1 MENLTQKFEQFRS
14 QAQDMDGIISRMSRY
29 LQEGRVPEKDDVA
42 SFENKC
48 GDLQELYDG
57 LLQEVTEAGEAQL
70 PENCSV
76 DDIEKAWQASEK
88 FRRQKQLEE
97 SRKILERFLQVQ
109 AKMEVYQE
117 ALLPYQEAAQGLL
130 STISSENL
138 DEAEEQVS
146 SSDLFLRAID
156 LQDPDSEEAIS
167 LFDEVGTTFSTR
179 VGYGIARGQYYVADH
194 KETDAASEELLKE
207 AEAEPAGEPETV
219 PEVEKVQPEPEK
231 NQEEQVT
238 QAAEEKET
246 VSVSVSTADTKNDA
260 AQQKEGTGEETPEES
275 PAGKAEDEDK
285 ESEDVLIKAMREG
298 KISRSSFMKDIFK
311 APEAAKG
318 LILPMLTHCVLM
330 NLRQM
335 TDYVR
340 TSFPS
345 DPRFED
351 EDKTLNMIKNGI
363 GYLYFHG
370 FLSEY
375 DDPSECVKIYQAFS
389 LTPNMASAMSSNKKL
404 RRMRIWEIPLGPDP
418 IRAARKEITVR
429 EYKELL
435 RQTDHFIEELKSEA
449 ASPEPEPEENRQEEM
464 AASPVPETVTAESQ
478 PASEDAVPESPKMD
492 VPVNTDEKTE
502 EKNAEQEVEISE
514 ESAPVPESRDEEAQP
529 AEDQQK
535 EETTEKEIPI
545 SPEALLKSEKTPDDA
560 VFAKLI
566 RKMLDGEYI
575 TNYDQASRG
584 SSRIAQP
591 LLLSR
596 AASMYPDY
604 RESKHLYQCLLL
616 STGVAMEPVSY
627 DWQTMFAEVF
637 PEPQSAEDESML
649 ITACFRAMLSERGFD
664 SAVLNQLRT
673 IFSNYEDIFPSY
685 PMLKD
690 LFNELLQFRAE
701 HRSGFTRADIM
712 AMLNNDDNENEIAK
726 IERQAVNQQGV
737 PMPTISLAAFPK
749 FLNNCFGS
757 QSMIRTCLE
766 SIGKG
771 QKDKDVIDFVHEVL
785 VNYCDDENGDLVISE
800 KKIDAEID
808 KEWQNVSDGPSTFTL
823 AYAARSMTHR
833 YFHSRLEI
841 MKEWYDHVVRQG
853 ANIDQLKTARDRIV
867 TRMQRA
873 AESISSSPKGDRYI
887 VEWTLRDL
895 MEHLAG
901 RSPALQ
907 TLFSEL
913 AITGVISLDDDG
925 YPLLEES
932 MIHIPYFEPWR
943 AVLRHLTSSRRT
955 YEDAVVAINDPH
967 SELFDNLHQL
977 EMIGKFTGKETDN
990 EYVVSREQL
999 DEALNAAKGVEKK
1012 FMDNLELSYTYDRI
1026 TETEKENIGAVVE
1039 RALKLYEARQNFGIF
1054 RQLIQSQESYIDAL
1068 TKKNETKLLAAIR
1081 QRRDSL
1087 RHAHDPEKEKVLDRA
1102 ESLLRKDNNY
1112 AVCEEYLN
1120 AFDREET
1127 SHFDELN
1134 SQAEENTFAK
1144 FTSESVFR
1152 PLFDE
1157 CKASN
1162 GRSMQLFG
1170 KRFIENQRQES
1181 TRENGRPVLDTLRN
1195 WTSRHW
1201 DDAQR
1206 LVSFWPTRKGTINED
1221 RMKQLMTAFGFPVEK
1236 MRKVEGKYD
1245 RFEMT
1250 IQATSRN
1257 NQVFTHPIAGVGTK
1271 PNNPIHVV
1279 VLYGNNTPQQLLDT
1293 LAINMKLTGFTVVLV
1308 DFRLEISARRQMAE
1322 IFRNSRSGAGQSTY
1336 LIIDQVLA
1344 LFLALHQPTERLSA
1358 LLRCTL
1364 PYTTYQPFIQDSGSV
1379 SDEMFIGRRKEL
1391 SAILDPNGAVL
1402 VYGGRQLGKTAL
1414 LERAA
1419 GYYHQP
1425 ENRRYAVLCSIN
1437 DKESTE
1443 AVAEAITKE
1452 MRSAMRMEIPSLT
1465 SIEAVCDWI
1474 SQNMTPAGS
1483 SGPKIEGMLLLLD
1496 ECDDFFEAIQEDKY
1510 SELNPL
1516 VELRRHTQNRFKF
1529 VLTGLHN
1536 VCRAKNALRENG
1548 VIGQMGTPLCIEPL
1562 SPRDAAQLLTRPLTY
1577 LGFDFQDNKPM
1588 ELILTKTNY
1597 YPGILQFFGYELVRT
1612 VNDNYSSYYSALNGN
1627 PPFALRDEQMGSVI
1641 NSRRLNDSIRDK
1653 FKMSLDMDVR
1663 YYMLARCIALRSYM
1677 YDDDASTDQWIGS
1690 TLDDI
1695 REVVSLCSI
1704 HCLENISYSDCIS
1717 LMDEMVEMGILSKP
1731 QEGLYRLRRRSFVN
1745 LIGKNEDEVLED
1757 IAKNNE

>member
-146 SSDLFLRAID
+146 SSGLFLRAID

-167 LFDEVGTTFSTR
+167 LIDEVRTTFSAR
-179 VGYGIARGQYYVADH
+179 VGHGIAREQYYVAEK
-194 KETDAASEELLKE
+194 KETDIAAKEPLKE
-207 AEAEPAGEPETV
+207 EEAGPAEKPAAVPAEEN
-219 PEVEKVQPEPEK
+219 VQPEPEQ
-231 NQEEQVT
+231 NTEEPVLQT
-238 QAAEEKET
+238 EEKEH
-246 VSVSVSTADTKNDA
+246 VSTPAPRADSENNA
-260 AQQKEGTGEETPEES
+260 AQQNEGTEEKAPEKS
-275 PAGKAEDEDK
+275 PVGAAEGDDQAP
-285 ESEDVLIKAMREG
+285 EDVLITAKREG

-318 LILPMLTHCVLM
+318 LVLPMLTHCVLM
-330 NLRQM
+330 NIEQM
-335 TDYVR
+335 TAYVR
-340 TSFPS
+340 ASFPM
-345 DPRFED
+345 DQRFAD
-351 EDKTLNMIKNGI
+351 EDKTLAMIKSGI
-363 GYLYFHG
+363 VYLYTYG

-375 DDPSECVKIYQAFS
+375 DDPSECVKVYQAFS

-404 RRMRIWEIPLGPDP
+404 RRMRTGDIPLGPEP
-418 IRAARKEITVR
+418 YKAVSKEITVR
-429 EYKELL
+429 EYRELL
-435 RQTDHFIEELKSEA
+435 SQTDHFIDGLKSETT
-449 ASPEPEPEENRQEEM
+449 SPEPESEPEENRKEEM
-464 AASPVPETVTAESQ
+464 AAPPVPETVTAASQ
-478 PASEDAVPESPKMD
+478 PASEEKVPESPKMN
-492 VPVNTDEKTE
+492 VPVNTEETE
-502 EKNAEQEVEISE
+502 EKNAGQEIEISE
-514 ESAPVPESRDEEAQP
+514 EAASVPESREEETLTS
-529 AEDQQK
+529 EDQNK
-535 EETTEKEIPI
+535 EEIPKEEITI
-545 SPEALLKSEKTPDDA
+545 SPEALLKSEKTPGDA

-566 RKMLDGEYI
+566 REMLDGKYI
-575 TNYDQASRG
+575 TNFDRAGSG

-596 AASMYPDY
+596 AASMYPGY
-604 RESKHLYQCLLL
+604 RESKHLYQCLQL
-616 STGVAMEPVSY
+616 SAGGAMEPVSY

-637 PEPQSAEDESML
+637 PEPQAAEDESML

-673 IFSNYEDIFPSY
+673 IFSNYDDIFPSY

-701 HRSGFTRADIM
+701 HRSGLTRADIM

-785 VNYCDDENGDLVISE
+785 VSYCDDENGDLVISE
-800 KKIDAEID
+800 KKIDDEID

-873 AESISSSPKGDRYI
+873 AESIGRSPKGDRYL

-901 RSPALQ
+901 RSPAMQ

-943 AVLRHLTSSRRT
+943 AVLRHMTSSRRT
-955 YEDAVVAINDPH
+955 YEDAVAAINDPH

-999 DEALNAAKGVEKK
+999 DEALHAAEGVEKK

-1054 RQLIQSQESYIDAL
+1054 RQLVQSQESYIDAL

-1081 QRRDSL
+1081 QRRESL
-1087 RHAHDPEKEKVLDRA
+1087 RHAHDPEKEKILDRA

-1152 PLFDE
+1152 PLFE
-1157 CKASN
+1157 VCRASN
-1162 GRSMQLFG
+1162 GRSLQMFG
-1170 KRFIENQRQES
+1170 KKFIEDQKQES
-1181 TRENGRPVLDTLRN
+1181 SRESGRPVLESLRS

-1206 LVSFWPTRKGTINED
+1206 LVSFWPTRKGTTNED
-1221 RMKQLMTAFGFPVEK
+1221 RMKQLMAGFGFPVEK
-1236 MRKVEGKYD
+1236 MHKVEGKFD

-1250 IQATSRN
+1250 IRATSRN
-1257 NQVFTHPIAGVGTK
+1257 VPVFTHPIAGVGTK

-1293 LAINMKLTGFTVVLV
+1293 LTINMKLTGLAVVLV
-1308 DFRLEISARRQMAE
+1308 DFRLEISARRQVAE

-1419 GYYHQP
+1419 GLYHQP

-1443 AVAEAITKE
+1443 AVAEAITKQ
-1452 MRSAMRMEIPSLT
+1452 MRSAMRMEIPNLT

-1483 SGPKIEGMLLLLD
+1483 SSPKIEGMLLLLD

-1510 SELNPL
+1510 SALNPL
-1516 VELRRHTQNRFKF
+1516 VELRRQTQNRFKF

-1704 HCLENISYSDCIS
+1704 HCLENISDSDCIS